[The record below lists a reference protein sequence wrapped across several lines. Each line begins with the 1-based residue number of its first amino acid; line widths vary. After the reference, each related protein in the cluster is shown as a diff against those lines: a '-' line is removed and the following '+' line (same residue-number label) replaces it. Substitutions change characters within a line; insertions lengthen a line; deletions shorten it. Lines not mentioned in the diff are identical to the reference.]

1 MFAERGV
8 AGTSLDDLA
17 AQLGVTKQTI
27 LYHFKSKNGLLVE
40 VLGLAAAELVA
51 TLEEAAAVSQP
62 GRAQVDE
69 IARAAFA
76 LAVRRPDLVGLLR
89 EVSRLD
95 QAHVTSVLAVLQ
107 PVVDDALHALD
118 SGMDSGLFRRS
129 DPRLILL
136 STYSLVTGVVAD
148 PVALAAVGM
157 QLDVRAAVQLRS
169 AVLDFLHTS
178 LDPLH
183 ESDTQ

>member
-27 LYHFKSKNGLLVE
+27 LYHFKSKDGLLGA
-40 VLGLAAAELVA
+40 VLGQAARELQA
-51 TLEEAAAVSQP
+51 TLEAAAGQADP
-62 GRAQVDE
+62 GWDRVDE

-89 EVSRLD
+89 EVGRAD
-95 QAHVTSVLAVLQ
+95 QAHVTSVLSVLQ
-107 PVVDDALHALD
+107 PLIDEALAGLNT
-118 SGMDSGLFRRS
+118 GMDQGVFRRT
-129 DPRLILL
+129 DPRLVLI

-157 QLDVRAAVQLRS
+157 SLDVRVAVQLR
-169 AVLDFLHTS
+169 ATVLDFLQTE
-178 LDPLH
+178 LLVRDA
-183 ESDTQ
+183 